1 MQPDGSSPILDR
13 LLQDPSAL
21 GRAELEEHAQALWAL
36 LRVADAVHR
45 ANDFAEL
52 VQGAVEAIA
61 KYTHYPSVALF
72 RLDRAEGML
81 HLLASRGFSEEAIE
95 RAQKLPVVGSLTGIA
110 VTDRTIVSSY
120 DLRHDERIEPKTRE
134 ALTHDGFREA
144 ASVPLF
150 QGDEVIGALNLIY
163 RHRACLTESELQVL
177 WALGQ
182 TIGMAM
188 SARLSADEQARLES
202 QARRSQQIESLGIFA
217 GGVAHDFNNI
227 LTGILG
233 NISLVQSQ
241 LHGGSA
247 PDAQRLLG
255 EAEQACHRAAGLVK
269 QLLTFSRGGA
279 PLKRPTRELPTLV
292 EEAARFANVGSS
304 VALELELHPIAGILE
319 IDPGQIMQVVHNLVL
334 NAVQASPAGASVTV
348 SVAPKPAA
356 PGLPVTRAQISVEDH
371 GTGIAAE
378 DLPRI
383 FEPYFTTRARG
394 SGLGL
399 ATTQSIV
406 QRHDGQIFV
415 DSVVGRGT
423 RFVVEL
429 PVVHTGTEPVV
440 QPARQSRS
448 LTGLRIL
455 VLDDDPLVGRLLSRM
470 LEGLGVSV
478 TLTARGEDTVEA
490 FIAAK
495 RLGRLF
501 DLVILDLTVTG
512 GLGGRDTLARL
523 RELDPNVRA
532 LASSGYSEDDIL
544 ARPQEF
550 GFCAILPKP
559 YTRGAL
565 VEALSAAL
573 GLGGDD

>member
-52 VQGAVEAIA
+52 VRGAVEAIA

>member
-52 VQGAVEAIA
+52 VRGAVEAIA

-304 VALELELHPIAGILE
+304 VALELELHPIAGTLE

-495 RLGRLF
+495 RRGRLF

-573 GLGGDD
+573 TLGEDA